1 MYYISDYKKRA
12 IDKIIPYL
20 IEFPQVVKIIENSA
34 DRYQAI
40 EDLLWNVANNFKVDD
55 ARGIFLDVHAHNE
68 VVDIIYTD
76 KAKDAFT
83 YGTDAPLFQA
93 YGKGHYY
100 SQASYI
106 SGSKKDVSEEKM
118 IRAIK
123 AKIIQ
128 NNTNGNIEDL
138 LESLKLYFNASNVR
152 LYESNPLSV
161 SLMLVGDKLELS
173 SSGNRDVIK
182 KMLPACIRLGDVFVD
197 TYNFDIFQYNGIA
210 SYGDSR
216 YPVLVK
222 DTTDIYTYISL
233 SVNLDSEHKEH
244 IITNHT
250 HFKEGMF
257 ACIAGSITE
266 INNNA
271 TFISSTDIEDEL
283 GFSVNIY
290 NDGEKDVFALVC
302 NNELYLSEVPVEVGK
317 NYTILLYNSG
327 TSLKLWVLNGIQ
339 ISGKTS
345 NQDLSFISNRVLN
358 SIPNIEVTDYAT
370 IEAPIYINCTNT
382 SSGIDNFGD
391 FTYYAIV
398 FGEALSDTNSSKLT
412 EYYVSCYGE
421 KQILFN
427 CFENK
432 NHLYINT
439 INPLI
444 SNIMVKQPYYNYK
457 ATHSNGK
464 YVYMD
469 GKSGINY
476 YLAESTNL
484 CMISSFNIK
493 FDICMPISI
502 NYGNILSD
510 FIGDSENISKIY
522 FNEDN
527 ALCITMPVSVI
538 QSLVDDEGNE
548 TETVTDTVIT
558 YISNNNVI
566 ESDEYA
572 TFNIIYE
579 NNKLIAYKNNEII
592 MEENLLDT
600 EIYNT
605 PTTLRVAYD
614 KNLTTFYKGF
624 IKNVSLNIIGIED
637 IEDESEETPNIYNI
651 NIDMSYKN
659 KLEDDNKIYNFTN
672 YGARFITTPQ
682 LIDDKTNLDIYGNTL
697 MGKR

>member
-1 MYYISDYKKRA
+1 MYYISDYRKRA

-40 EDLLWNVANNFKVDD
+40 EDLLWKIADNFKVDD

-93 YGKGHYY
+93 YGTGHYY

-106 SGSKKDVSEEKM
+106 SGSKKDVSEDKL

-128 NNTNGNIEDL
+128 NNTNGSIEDL

-152 LYESNPLSV
+152 LFESNPLSI

-173 SSGNRDVIK
+173 SSGNRENIK
-182 KMLPACIRLGDVFVD
+182 KMLPACVRLGDVFVD
-197 TYNFDIFQYNGIA
+197 TYNFDIFQYNGVA

-233 SVNLDSEHKEH
+233 SVNLDSEHEEH

-257 ACIAGSITE
+257 ACIAGSITK

-271 TFISSTDIEDEL
+271 TFISSTNIEDDL

-290 NDGEKDVFALVC
+290 NDGEKDIFAITY
-302 NNELYLSEVPVEVGK
+302 NNELFLTNITAEVDK
-317 NYTILLYNSG
+317 KYTMLLYNSG
-327 TSLKLWVLNGIQ
+327 TSLKLWILNGIQ
-339 ISGKTS
+339 VTGESS
-345 NQDLSFISNRVLN
+345 DRDLSFISNRILN
-358 SIPNIEVTDYAT
+358 STPNLEISDYIT
-370 IEAPIYINCTNT
+370 VEHPIYINCTNT
-382 SSGIDNFGD
+382 GSGNINFGD
-391 FTYYAIV
+391 FTYYAII
-398 FGEALSDTNSSKLT
+398 FGEIYSDTNTSVLT
-412 EYYVSCYGE
+412 EYYASCYGE

-444 SNIMVKQPYYNYK
+444 SNIMIKQPYYNYK

-464 YVYMD
+464 YIYMD

-476 YLAESTNL
+476 YLADSTNL
-484 CMISSFNIK
+484 CMITNMNIK
-493 FDICMPISI
+493 FDICMPVSV

-510 FIGDSENISKIY
+510 FIGDKYNVSKIY
-522 FNEDN
+522 FNENN
-527 ALCITMPVSVI
+527 ALCVTMPVSII
-538 QSLVDDEGNE
+538 QSLVDDEGVE

-558 YISNNNVI
+558 YISNDNVI
-566 ESDEYA
+566 SSDEYA
-572 TFNIIYE
+572 TFNIVYE
-579 NNKLIAYKNNEII
+579 NNKLIAYKNNEVI
-592 MEENLLDT
+592 MEENLLYT

-605 PTTLRVAYD
+605 PSIIRVGYD
-614 KNLTTFYKGF
+614 KDLTTFYKGF
-624 IKNVSLNIIGIED
+624 IKNVSLNIIGIEEV
-637 IEDESEETPNIYNI
+637 EDEHEEVPNVYTINI
-651 NIDMSYKN
+651 NLPYKN
-659 KLEDDNKIYNFTN
+659 RLEDGDKKYEYIN

-682 LIDDKTNLDIYGNTL
+682 LIDDKTNLDIYGNAL

>member
-20 IEFPQVVKIIENSA
+20 IEFPQVVKIIESSA

-40 EDLLWNVANNFKVDD
+40 EDLLWKIADNFKVDD

-68 VVDIIYTD
+68 VVDILYTD

-93 YGKGHYY
+93 YGTGHYY

-106 SGSKKDVSEEKM
+106 SGTKKDVSEDKL

-138 LESLKLYFNASNVR
+138 IESLKLYFNASNVK

-161 SLMLVGDKLELS
+161 SMMLVGDKLELS
-173 SSGNRDVIK
+173 SSGNREIIK
-182 KMLPACIRLGDVFVD
+182 RMLPACVKLGDVFVD
-197 TYNFDIFQYNGIA
+197 TYNFDIFQYDENS
-210 SYGDSR
+210 SYGDNR

-233 SVNLDSEHKEH
+233 SVNLGSEHEEH
-244 IITNHT
+244 IITNHQN
-250 HFKEGMF
+250 FKEGMF
-257 ACIAGSITE
+257 ACIVGSITKV
-266 INNNA
+266 NNNA
-271 TFISSTDIEDEL
+271 TFISSTNIEEDL
-283 GFSVNIY
+283 GFSFNIY
-290 NDGEKDVFALVC
+290 NDGEKDLFSINY
-302 NNELYLSEVPVEVGK
+302 NNTIYSSNVPVEEGK
-317 NYTILLYNSG
+317 NYTILLYNAG
-327 TSLKLWVLNGIQ
+327 TSLKAWVLNGVQ
-339 ISGKTS
+339 ISGKTT
-345 NQDLSFISNRVLN
+345 NQDLSFISNRIIN
-358 SIPNIEVTDYAT
+358 SIPNIEVLDYIAVD
-370 IEAPIYINCTNT
+370 APIYINCVNT
-382 SSGIDNFGD
+382 TSGITNFGD
-391 FTYYAIV
+391 FIYYAIV
-398 FGEALSDTNSSKLT
+398 FGEILTDTKTASIT

-421 KQILFN
+421 KQVLFN
-427 CFENK
+427 CLENK

-439 INPLI
+439 LNPLI
-444 SNIMVKQPYYNYK
+444 SNIMIKQPYYNYK

-464 YVYMD
+464 YIYMD

-476 YLAESTNL
+476 YLADSTNL
-484 CMISSFNIK
+484 CMITNMNIK
-493 FDICMPISI
+493 FDICMPVSV

-510 FIGDSENISKIY
+510 FIGDEYNVSKIY
-522 FNEDN
+522 FNENN
-527 ALCITMPVSVI
+527 ALCVTMPVSII
-538 QSLVDDEGNE
+538 QSLVDDEGIE

-558 YISNNNVI
+558 YISNDNVI
-566 ESDEYA
+566 SSDEYA
-572 TFNIIYE
+572 TFNIVYE
-579 NNKLIAYKNNEII
+579 NNKLIAYKNNEVI

-605 PTTLRVAYD
+605 PSILRVGYD
-614 KNLTTFYKGF
+614 KDLTTFYKGF
-624 IKNVSLNIIGIED
+624 IKNVSLNIIGVEEV
-637 IEDESEETPNIYNI
+637 EDEQEEVPNIYTINI
-651 NIDMSYKN
+651 NLPYKN
-659 KLEDDNKIYNFTN
+659 KLEDSDKKYEYMN

-682 LIDDKTNLDIYGNTL
+682 LIDDKTNLDIYGNAL